1 MQERT
6 MRTRRKSLV
15 ITLLGVMLAAFVL
28 GGVISTLLCLRL
40 GGRAIW
46 AAAIPLLMIFADLA
60 YADLKTEK
68 NAHDRIPGGH

>member
-28 GGVISTLLCLRL
+28 AGITTPPPRRMRTMRRLCP
-40 GGRAIW
+40 IKW
-46 AAAIPLLMIFADLA
+46 
-60 YADLKTEK
+60 
-68 NAHDRIPGGH
+68 